1 MTELGRSWEEE
12 RHSLEV
18 LFQAAPFRTGDT
30 ARRTRAPPTLSVTSI
45 DIYFLLSQNKNM
57 AFNYFELYRGC
68 CGRSEVALLPSL
80 ASCLFFL
87 IDFPCFRSHYIFSL
101 KTSCLVPDSN
111 SCSDVISDST
121 PTQRCYFSNILS
133 GTQLLISIHS
143 KTCCK
148 EGYFGLIYSLTY

>member
-1 MTELGRSWEEE
+1 MTELGRSQEEE
-12 RHSLEV
+12 RHSLDV

-30 ARRTRAPPTLSVTSI
+30 ARRTRAPPTLSITSI

-101 KTSCLVPDSN
+101 KTSSVWYLTVILVLMSSVILHLHKGVIFPIFYQELSCLSQ
-111 SCSDVISDST
+111 SI
-121 PTQRCYFSNILS
+121 QRLVAKKAILV
-133 GTQLLISIHS
+133 
-143 KTCCK
+143 
-148 EGYFGLIYSLTY
+148 